1 MDGSSV
7 VDERYPRLTDVPG
20 GSPEPVP
27 GKCGAKRSQGPGF
40 CLRDPMAN
48 GSGRC
53 PKHGGRALRGAESG
67 TFVHGRYSR
76 HVPVRLLERLETA
89 RQDPELLSLRAEIE
103 LTDARVAELLERV
116 QSGESAMAWKHVA
129 RHWKD
134 FRRFKAAGNTA
145 RQDEALE
152 ELSDALERGLRD
164 QHAWDEI
171 GGHLDR
177 RQRLVEAQQ
186 KHLERTQATLT
197 VEEAMGL
204 LGTVLDVLRRH
215 VIDPDV
221 LDAIGADLEQL
232 VTLDAVP
239 LAARS
244 RRQRR

>member
-1 MDGSSV
+1 MDGAPV

-76 HVPVRLLERLETA
+76 YVPVRLLARLGEA
-89 RQDPELLSLRAEIE
+89 RADPELLSLREDIA
-103 LTDARVAELLERV
+103 LVDARVGELLERV
-116 QSGESAMAWKHVA
+116 ESGESARAWAQLRKI
-129 RHWKD
+129 WKD
-134 FRRFKAAGNTA
+134 FERFRAAGNVPKM
-145 RQDEALE
+145 QEMLE
-152 ELSDALERGLRD
+152 LLAEPLGRGLTD
-164 QHAWDEI
+164 HDAWAEI
-171 GGHLDR
+171 GLHLDR

-186 KHLERTQATLT
+186 RYLERIQATLT
-197 VEEAMGL
+197 VEEAMSM
-204 LGTVLDVLRRH
+204 LGTILDVLRRH
-215 VIDPDV
+215 VTDQAT